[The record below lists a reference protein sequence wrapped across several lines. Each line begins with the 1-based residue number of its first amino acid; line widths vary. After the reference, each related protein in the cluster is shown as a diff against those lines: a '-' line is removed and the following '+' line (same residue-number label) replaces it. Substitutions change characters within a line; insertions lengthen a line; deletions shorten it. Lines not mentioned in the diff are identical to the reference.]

1 MGATSYV
8 GIFREVLA
16 DKYIILQATWEFFEK
31 F

>member
-16 DKYIILQATWEFFEK
+16 DKYIILLSIYQNEFE
-31 F
+31 